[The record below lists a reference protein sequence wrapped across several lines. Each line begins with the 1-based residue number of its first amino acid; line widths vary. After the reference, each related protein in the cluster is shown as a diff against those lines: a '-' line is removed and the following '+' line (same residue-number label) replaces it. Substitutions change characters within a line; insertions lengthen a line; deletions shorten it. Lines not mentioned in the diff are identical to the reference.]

1 METPRPVFSVSEFIE
16 FINLAFKKAQAF
28 RVRGEIA
35 NVKMSPSGHAYFDLK
50 DSDTGK
56 HLIQCWVWKFRLA
69 KYKHLLENGF
79 EVMLTGEP
87 KLWEGGK
94 FSFIADAV
102 EPIGEGALRKA
113 FEELKKT
120 LSAKGY
126 FSPERK
132 RGIPEFVKN
141 IGLVTS
147 LHGAVI
153 EDFRRNLGA
162 HGFRVFVADARVEGD
177 EAESSLI
184 SALQNLNLRVPD
196 LDVIVLIRGGG
207 SFESFAAFNSEVL
220 AEAIV
225 ASRTPVITGIG
236 HETDE
241 TIAGMVSDRDFST
254 PTAVAKFLSE
264 AYQEL
269 LTRVDRL
276 AARGEGAYD
285 AILSDLRARIRE
297 KGNYLS
303 LGVSRVFEAFSRVVE
318 RLSRAGDFY
327 SRTAQAFLQTIEA
340 TGKSLEFLN
349 PEGILEKGYALV
361 YNEKSSVVREAKDV
375 GIGEKISIR
384 VRKGKI
390 HSRVEEIEK

>member
-375 GIGEKISIR
+375 GIGEKNFHTRTKRQNSF
-384 VRKGKI
+384 
-390 HSRVEEIEK
+390 SR

>member
-69 KYKHLLENGF
+69 KFKHLLENGF

-132 RGIPEFVKN
+132 RSIPEFVKK
-141 IGLVTS
+141 IGLITS

-162 HGFRVFVADARVEGD
+162 YGFRVSVMDARVEGD
-177 EAESSLI
+177 EAELTLI
-184 SALQNLNLRVPD
+184 SAFKNLNLRVPD

-207 SFESFAAFNSEVL
+207 SFESFAAFNSEGL

-225 ASRTPVITGIG
+225 ASRIPVITGIG

-269 LTRVDRL
+269 LIRVEHS
-276 AARGEGAYD
+276 ATRGERAYD
-285 AILSDLRARIRE
+285 AILSDLRAQIRE

-318 RLSRAGDFY
+318 RLSHAGDFY
-327 SRTAQAFLQTIEA
+327 SRTAHSFLQTIEA
-340 TGKSLEFLN
+340 TGKILEFLN

-375 GIGEKISIR
+375 GVGEKISIR
-384 VRKGKI
+384 VRRGKI
-390 HSRVEEIEK
+390 RSRVEGIEE

>member
-1 METPRPVFSVSEFIE
+1 MESPRPIFSVSEFIE
-16 FINLAFKKAQAF
+16 FVNLTFKKAQGF

-35 NVKMSPSGHAYFDLK
+35 NVKISPSGHAYFDLK

-69 KYKHLLENGF
+69 KFRHLLENGF
-79 EVMLTGEP
+79 EVILAGEP

-126 FSPERK
+126 FSLERK
-132 RGIPEFVKN
+132 RPIPEFVKN
-141 IGLVTS
+141 IGLITS

-162 HGFRVFVADARVEGD
+162 HGFRVSVVDARVEGD
-177 EAESSLI
+177 EAIISLV
-184 SALQNLNLRVPD
+184 SALHTLNLRIPD

-207 SFESFAAFNSEVL
+207 SFESFAAFNSEAL

-225 ASRTPVITGIG
+225 GSRVPVITGIG

-241 TIAGMVSDRDFST
+241 TIADMVSDRDFST

-264 AYQEL
+264 TYAEL
-269 LTRVDRL
+269 LQRAGHMAIRI
-276 AARGEGAYD
+276 EGAYN
-285 AILSDLRARIRE
+285 AIFSDLRARIRE

-303 LGVSRVFEAFSRVVE
+303 LGVSRVFEAFSRIQE
-318 RLSRAGDFY
+318 RLLHAGDFY
-327 SRTAQAFLQTIEA
+327 SRTAQTLLQTIEA
-340 TGKSLEFLN
+340 TGKSLGFLN

-361 YNEKSSVVREAKDV
+361 YNEKLSVVRNATDIKV
-375 GIGEKISIR
+375 GEKISIR
-384 VRKGKI
+384 VQKGKI
-390 HSRVEEIEK
+390 YSRVEEVES